1 MTEEETYD
9 INNDN
14 RYPRLPAVGQKN
26 SLGGE
31 RRSRLAKSVSE
42 RRDSVL
48 VNLVIAI
55 LTIESCADKHF
66 VKIRLEYVFTSNLY
80 FIKFDKF

>member
-14 RYPRLPAVGQKN
+14 RYPRLPAIGQKN

-31 RRSRLAKSVSE
+31 RRSRLAKSASE
-42 RRDSVL
+42 RHDLVL

-55 LTIESCADKHF
+55 FTIKSCTDKH
-66 VKIRLEYVFTSNLY
+66 L
-80 FIKFDKF
+80 

>member
-14 RYPRLPAVGQKN
+14 RYPRLPAIGQKN
-26 SLGGE
+26 SLGVE
-31 RRSRLAKSVSE
+31 RRSRLAKSASE
-42 RRDSVL
+42 RHDSVL

-55 LTIESCADKHF
+55 LTIKSCIDKH
-66 VKIRLEYVFTSNLY
+66 L
-80 FIKFDKF
+80 